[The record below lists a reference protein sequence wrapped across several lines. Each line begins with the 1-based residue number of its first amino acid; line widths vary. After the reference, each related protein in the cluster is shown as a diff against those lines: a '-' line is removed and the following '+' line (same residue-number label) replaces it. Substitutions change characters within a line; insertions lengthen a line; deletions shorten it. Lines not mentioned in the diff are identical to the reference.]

1 MLGRAWGLRALGG
14 LGVILWT
21 GEGKKEREMEKGSPE
36 TSEAGSEGHD
46 AVRGVKLFL
55 SHQSG
60 PGLGNN

>member
-1 MLGRAWGLRALGG
+1 M
-14 LGVILWT
+14 ILWT